1 MKKAIIATLLSGV
14 ISAPVF
20 AASSNDLADA
30 NLIFNMDNGQSMELA
45 MLSPEEMKQT
55 EGAWIPNAIGGGVGF
70 ITGNYTYLV
79 NSAFD
84 RNATWSW
91 SSYARTVGTS
101 TVVGAINPVSSIRG
115 AATAAGSSF
124 ISAWQFR

>member
-20 AASSNDLADA
+20 AASSNYLADA

-84 RNATWSW
+84 RNATWS
-91 SSYARTVGTS
+91 
-101 TVVGAINPVSSIRG
+101 
-115 AATAAGSSF
+115 
-124 ISAWQFR
+124 